1 MSRFRGLRPA
11 STRQVI
17 GMKGI
22 VRVVVEALVVALL
35 ASVLGLAFNTFRSDR
50 LALVADRPYELFV
63 PCPEPLGKVDDLK
76 PADAWQAFERGK
88 ILLID
93 AGSETDFKGWHP
105 EGAWNIPFDYILPVT
120 DGDIRKIAS
129 SGASRVI
136 VYGDGSEPDSGREL
150 ARELSGRGINNVSFV
165 VGGAQALK
173 AAREAR

>member
-1 MSRFRGLRPA
+1 
-11 STRQVI
+11 
-17 GMKGI
+17 MKGI
-22 VRVVVEALVVALL
+22 ARVIVEAGLVAVLASVVALVFN
-35 ASVLGLAFNTFRSDR
+35 AVRPEGLS
-50 LALVADRPYELFV
+50 LVADRPYELFV
-63 PCPEPLGKVDDLK
+63 PCPEPLGKVDELSA
-76 PADAWQAFERGK
+76 ADAWRAMGRGK